1 MTDGLNR
8 LPRIGEPESPFE
20 AGIQGVRSQPKTI
33 MRFLA
38 GEGMADTSISGPV
51 MLQQPPRWS
60 HDFDE
65 NGQTRATL
73 RSVIPV
79 YENPPQVP
87 TPPEGSS
94 DTTTATTEFVDR
106 AMHQAVLEAV
116 AKAKIGVTDGFNA
129 APGQIGEFLQI
140 QVPQPGIEIT
150 AANMTVLLTLE
161 VPAGDWDLQAQTAWS
176 FTGTAPPSTTPPFYY
191 ATSISD
197 TTNFPGFPNLGGAS
211 ATSTLPQPGGDFFLS
226 TFWRLN
232 RSVSTSVFLLTYS
245 NFNIGRVYSYGFMSA
260 RRRR

>member
-1 MTDGLNR
+1 VL
-8 LPRIGEPESPFE
+8 
-20 AGIQGVRSQPKTI
+20 
-33 MRFLA
+33 RFLA

-65 NGQTRATL
+65 TGQTRATL

-116 AKAKIGVTDGFNA
+116 RKARIGVTDGFNA
-129 APGQIGEFLQI
+129 APGDIGEYLMM
-140 QVPQPGIEIT
+140 QVPQPGIELVS
-150 AANMTVLLTLE
+150 AAMTVLLTLE
-161 VPAGDWDLQAQTAWS
+161 LPAGDWDIQAQTAWG
-176 FTGTAPPSTTPPFYY
+176 FTGVNPTGSGYYY
-191 ATSISD
+191 ATSISE
-197 TTNFPGFPNLGGAS
+197 TTNFPGFPNLGGA
-211 ATSTLPQPGGDFFLS
+211 AAMPVLPQAGADHFLS
-226 TFWRLN
+226 SFWRLN
-232 RSVSTSVFLLTYS
+232 RSIAAPIFLLTYS
-245 NFNIGRVYSYGFMSA
+245 NFTVGRVFSYGFMSA